1 MKQFVV
7 IGCGR
12 FGSSLAKTLFDLG
25 YDVMVIDK
33 NPEKIQDISPYVTHA
48 VQADALDETTLKAIG
63 IGNFDVAAVALGTNL
78 EASIMTTLIVKELG
92 VGMVIAKAQ
101 NENHG
106 KVLEKLGADRV
117 VHPERDMGVR
127 IARNLVSSNL
137 LDYIEFAPDYGIV
150 EISALKEWEGKTLS
164 ELQLPTRYGI
174 NVIAIKHTDSIN
186 ISPAADEVI
195 GADDILVVIGN
206 NQELIQLEREGQRD

>member
-117 VHPERDMGVR
+117 VHPRTRHGRSDCAQPGVFQLAGLYR
-127 IARNLVSSNL
+127 IRAGLWHS
-137 LDYIEFAPDYGIV
+137 
-150 EISALKEWEGKTLS
+150 
-164 ELQLPTRYGI
+164 
-174 NVIAIKHTDSIN
+174 
-186 ISPAADEVI
+186 
-195 GADDILVVIGN
+195 
-206 NQELIQLEREGQRD
+206 